1 MKEEEVEMKIRIRN
15 EGERKIGA
23 WTCANVIRRRKS
35 YSVELRERDRKTIN
49 SNLNTSGRTMY
60 FLDCYIIH

>member
-15 EGERKIGA
+15 EGKMKIRA

-35 YSVELRERDRKTIN
+35 YI
-49 SNLNTSGRTMY
+49 G
-60 FLDCYIIH
+60 